1 MTEISWEESREM
13 DKQIR
18 PPFVGMVQDF
28 NILRDLE
35 TQGNANNWEI
45 GKDGTKSWYYVLT
58 SIVQY
63 WRRNGLLSIFVNSFS
78 ASTDLIQGIY
88 LKQDDPNIIALMQQ
102 AEILSSLALKF
113 DAENKDQSIDNAWK
127 VRQWHWSDY
136 VL

>member
-1 MTEISWEESREM
+1 MTEISWEEFREM

-18 PPFVGMVQDF
+18 PPVVGMVQDF
-28 NILRDLE
+28 NILRYLE

-88 LKQDDPNIIALMQQ
+88 LKKDDPNIIALMQQ
-102 AEILSSLALKF
+102 AEILSSLAL
-113 DAENKDQSIDNAWK
+113 DSGIDLLL
-127 VRQWHWSDY
+127 RFIMFYFFEFSH
-136 VL
+136 